1 MRGYELA
8 YIADPELDEAA
19 LAALE
24 ERVKSWVQTA
34 GGSTAAVD
42 RWGRRKLA
50 YPIRKKTEGYYVV
63 IQTDMPPEAGSALER
78 ELNITEQVLRFLIT
92 QRPPAPPPASEA

>member
-1 MRGYELA
+1 VHGYELA
-8 YIADPELDEAA
+8 YIADPDLDEAA
-19 LAALE
+19 LTALE

-63 IQTDMPPEAGSALER
+63 MQTEMPAEAGSALER
-78 ELNITEQVLRFLIT
+78 ELNIAEQVLRFLIT
-92 QRPPAPPPASEA
+92 QRPPAPPSTS